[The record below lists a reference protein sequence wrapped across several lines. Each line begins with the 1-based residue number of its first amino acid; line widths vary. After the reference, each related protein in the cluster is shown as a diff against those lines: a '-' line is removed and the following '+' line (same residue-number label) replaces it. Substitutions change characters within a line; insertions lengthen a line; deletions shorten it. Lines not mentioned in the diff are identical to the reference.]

1 MALDM
6 AYKNSYIESSFSDLI
21 RLASKNRFLMRRYV
35 HSINIGSRITG
46 SRKMGTITVP
56 NVEIFNQNV
65 GSSRRKW
72 LKNRKIVEK
81 RRIQID
87 KI

>member
-1 MALDM
+1 M
-6 AYKNSYIESSFSDLI
+6 KT
-21 RLASKNRFLMRRYV
+21 
-35 HSINIGSRITG
+35 ITG
-46 SRKMGTITVP
+46 P

-72 LKNRKIVEK
+72 LKNTKTAKK
-81 RRIQID
+81 RRIQIE

>member
-1 MALDM
+1 
-6 AYKNSYIESSFSDLI
+6 
-21 RLASKNRFLMRRYV
+21 
-35 HSINIGSRITG
+35 
-46 SRKMGTITVP
+46 MGTITVT

-72 LKNRKIVEK
+72 LKHRKIVEK

>member
-1 MALDM
+1 
-6 AYKNSYIESSFSDLI
+6 
-21 RLASKNRFLMRRYV
+21 MRRYV
-35 HSINIGSRITG
+35 HSINLDFSITTN
-46 SRKMGTITVP
+46 RKMTTITDP
-56 NVEIFNQNV
+56 NAEIFNKNV

-72 LKNRKIVEK
+72 LKNTKIVEK

>member
-1 MALDM
+1 MSL
-6 AYKNSYIESSFSDLI
+6 KNIYIESCFSDLI

-35 HSINIGSRITG
+35 HSINTGSRITG

-72 LKNRKIVEK
+72 LKHRKIAKK
-81 RRIQID
+81 RKIQID

>member
-1 MALDM
+1 
-6 AYKNSYIESSFSDLI
+6 
-21 RLASKNRFLMRRYV
+21 
-35 HSINIGSRITG
+35 
-46 SRKMGTITVP
+46 MGTITVP

-72 LKNRKIVEK
+72 LKHRKIVEK
-81 RRIQID
+81 RRIQIE